1 MRKRAIAV
9 VLAAAALISVC
20 SAQASACR
28 GVKLTPGRQG
38 VDSARRAITCLINR
52 SRRHHGLRRL
62 HASLSLGSAAQVHS
76 DAMAAQ
82 NFFSHDG
89 DDGTP
94 ETRAQA
100 AGYMAGAR
108 SWGLG
113 ENLEWASGKRTSP
126 GAIVRAWMGSAEHRS
141 VILSRRFRHI
151 GIGITNGSPVSPD
164 VQGAVVFTADFGFR
178 KG

>member
-1 MRKRAIAV
+1 MRKTAIAV
-9 VLAAAALISVC
+9 VLATAALFSGVT
-20 SAQASACR
+20 SQASACR
-28 GVKLTPGRQG
+28 GVKLAPSRQG
-38 VDSARRAITCLINR
+38 IDNAKRAITCLINR
-52 SRRHHGLRRL
+52 SRAHHGLRRL
-62 HASLSLGSAAQVHS
+62 HGSVALGSAAQVHS

-94 ETRAQA
+94 TSRAEA

-108 SWGLG
+108 AWGLG
-113 ENLEWASGKRTSP
+113 ENLEWASGKGASP
-126 GAIVRAWMGSAEHRS
+126 GAIVRGWMMSAEHRT

-151 GIGITNGSPVSPD
+151 GIGVTNGSPLSPD
-164 VQGAVVFTADFGFR
+164 VQNAAMFTADFGFR